1 MSINYI
7 VSGGSKGLGESICRK
22 ILVDNDKNVVITF
35 ARSSTETT
43 EKLKKE
49 FKKRYFFYE
58 FDLDKVDLIHEFIN
72 SLIKTHGEICGLVNN
87 AAVGADGILAAMHE
101 TEIISSININITSQ
115 ILLTKYVARNMIK
128 SRSGSIVNISSIVSN
143 TGYNGLSV
151 YSFAK
156 AGQIGFTKSLSRELG
171 KVGIRVNAV
180 LPGFMETEMTSSI
193 KTLDYERILNRSPF
207 KVLANIEDVSDLV
220 LYLVSTKNRSI
231 TGECITID
239 YGSTS

>member
-1 MSINYI
+1 M
-7 VSGGSKGLGESICRK
+7 
-22 ILVDNDKNVVITF
+22 
-35 ARSSTETT
+35 
-43 EKLKKE
+43 
-49 FKKRYFFYE
+49 
-58 FDLDKVDLIHEFIN
+58 
-72 SLIKTHGEICGLVNN
+72 NN
-87 AAVGADGILAAMHE
+87 AAVGADGILATMHE